1 MGLTYAECG
10 LVNAIDQAN
19 AKKGFLKPENVK
31 KLTVRLLVD
40 SGAYMLFINEEIRAQ
55 LDLDIIDRYPAQ
67 MADGSVVEMDVAGPL
82 QIRFENRKSNSDA
95 LVLPGNAE
103 PLLGAIPMES
113 LDVVLNPL
121 KQQLIVNPEHPLR
134 PQFSIK

>member
-82 QIRFENRKSNSDA
+82 QIRFENRKPNLDA